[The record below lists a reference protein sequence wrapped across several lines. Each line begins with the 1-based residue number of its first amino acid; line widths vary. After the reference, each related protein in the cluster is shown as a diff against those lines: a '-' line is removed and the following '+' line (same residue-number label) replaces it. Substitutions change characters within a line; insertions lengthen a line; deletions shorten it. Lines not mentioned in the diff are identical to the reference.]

1 MRNAHPIA
9 DLHGSITALATP
21 FRDGR
26 VDEAAMVTLVER
38 QLRRGTS
45 ALVVCGSTGEAAM
58 LSLAEHARTV
68 RLVASVVAG
77 RVPVIAGCT
86 AVTTEQASQLAV
98 AAARAGAV
106 ALLLA
111 PSPYVKPTQAGIV
124 THTTCVG
131 RAADLPVVLYDIPSR
146 TGVAI
151 ADTTV
156 AELSA
161 RGGIAGLKDATG
173 DLGRPPRLQ
182 QLCGA
187 DFRQFTGEDSV
198 AAGYRAMGG
207 DGCISVTAN
216 IAPALC
222 AALHRAW
229 ECHDLARMAELRDRL
244 APLHAA
250 LFSESNPIPLKA
262 ALALLHLCSD
272 TLRAPLTPAADTTR
286 AVLASVLA
294 RVMPAEDHEAR
305 PRLTPRLVAVS

>member
-1 MRNAHPIA
+1 MRNAGPITN
-9 DLHGSITALATP
+9 LHGSMTALATP

-26 VDEAAMVTLVER
+26 VDEAALAALVER
-38 QLRRGTS
+38 QIRRGTA

-58 LSLAEHARTV
+58 LSLAEHARTI
-68 RLVASVVAG
+68 RLVASVAVG

-86 AVTTEQASQLAV
+86 AVTTEHASALAV
-98 AAARAGAV
+98 AAARSGAV

-111 PSPYVKPTQAGIV
+111 PPPYVKPTQAGIIA
-124 THTTCVG
+124 HTTSVG
-131 RAADLPVVLYDIPSR
+131 RAADLPVVLYDIPGR

-161 RGGIAGLKDATG
+161 HGCVAALKDSTG
-173 DLGRPPRLQ
+173 DLSRPPRLRA
-182 QLCGA
+182 LCGA
-187 DFRQFTGEDSV
+187 DFRQFTGEDAV

-216 IAPALC
+216 VVPALC

-229 ECHDLARMAELRDRL
+229 ECQDLTRMAELRDRL

-262 ALALLHLCSD
+262 ALALLHLCPD
-272 TLRAPLTPAADTTR
+272 TLRAPLTPATETTR
-286 AVLASVLA
+286 AALACVLA

-305 PRLTPRLVAVS
+305 PRLTPRLAAVS